1 MGFLTMVW
9 DSVYALAVGVCV
21 GVLAQ
26 RVGLID
32 WLLAKIMRK

>member
-1 MGFLTMVW
+1 MDFLTMAW
-9 DSVYALAVGVCV
+9 DGVYALAVGVCF

-32 WLLAKIMRK
+32 WLLAKLMRK